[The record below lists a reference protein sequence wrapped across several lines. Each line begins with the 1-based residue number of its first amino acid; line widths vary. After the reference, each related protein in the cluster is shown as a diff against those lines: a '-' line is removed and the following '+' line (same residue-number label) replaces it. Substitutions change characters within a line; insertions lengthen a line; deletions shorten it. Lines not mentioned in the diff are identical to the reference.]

1 MIVTLKALY
10 KNIKGT
16 IFQIRINNETQMNI
30 TGTHINYYRL
40 CKRKLWLFANDI
52 QMEHTSDIVADG
64 KVIEEESYQQRS
76 ERYTQIELSVLHN
89 GINLTGK
96 IDFYDTRDKIVHET
110 KRSNKVE
117 DAHIWQVKFYL
128 WLLWLN
134 EIEEKVSE
142 NGESVID
149 RSIEAK
155 IGVAEGLIEYPR
167 LRKTESVILLEK
179 DISYLEKTIVEIK
192 ELVESKTC
200 PPTIN
205 AKICKSCSY
214 YDFCYAGEIRE

>member
-1 MIVTLKALY
+1 
-10 KNIKGT
+10 
-16 IFQIRINNETQMNI
+16 MNI
-30 TGTHINYYRL
+30 NATLINLYRV
-40 CKRKLWLFANDI
+40 CQRECWLHANGI
-52 QMEHTSDIVADG
+52 NMEHTSDIVADG

-76 ERYTQIELSVLHN
+76 ERYTQIELSVLYN

-96 IDFYDTRDKIVHET
+96 IDFYDTKNKIVHET

-128 WLLWLN
+128 WLLELN
-134 EIEEKVSE
+134 EVGSERVERVNKIE
-142 NGESVID
+142 NSV
-149 RSIEAK
+149 ETK
-155 IGVAEGLIEYPR
+155 IGVVEGLIEYPR

-179 DISYLEKTIVEIK
+179 DISYLEKTVLEIK

-205 AKICKSCSY
+205 AKICISCSY
-214 YDFCYAGEIRE
+214 YDFCYAGEG

>member
-1 MIVTLKALY
+1 
-10 KNIKGT
+10 
-16 IFQIRINNETQMNI
+16 MNL

-40 CKRKLWLFANDI
+40 CKRKLWLFASDI
-52 QMEHTSDIVADG
+52 QMEHTSDLVADG

-96 IDFYDTRDKIVHET
+96 IDFYDTRDKVVHET

-128 WLLWLN
+128 WLLRLN
-134 EIEEKVSE
+134 EIESE
-142 NGESVID
+142 ID
-149 RSIEAK
+149 GI
-155 IGVAEGLIEYPR
+155 EGLIEYPR
-167 LRKTESVILLEK
+167 LRKTESVILLEN
-179 DISYLEKTIVEIK
+179 DIAYLEKTIVEIK
-192 ELVESKTC
+192 ELVERKTC

-214 YDFCYAGEIRE
+214 YDFCYAGEV

>member
-1 MIVTLKALY
+1 
-10 KNIKGT
+10 
-16 IFQIRINNETQMNI
+16 MNL

-76 ERYTQIELSVLHN
+76 ERYTQIELSVLYN

-96 IDFYDTRDKIVHET
+96 IDFYDTKNKIVHET

-128 WLLWLN
+128 WLLWLWLN
-134 EIEEKVSE
+134 QIESESSE
-142 NGESVID
+142 NCEKSESMSESGID
-149 RSIEAK
+149 NSIEAK

-179 DISYLEKTIVEIK
+179 DISYLEKTILEIK

-214 YDFCYAGEIRE
+214 YDFCYAGEIR